1 MSREDAD
8 YLTGKLLV
16 AMPTMPDNRFA
27 RSVIYMVAHNEEG
40 AMGLVVNKPMGSIG
54 FAELLDQLDIETDT
68 PDVEEACKV
77 LYGGP
82 VESGRGFVLHTDDY
96 RQDST
101 MPVDGDVYM
110 TATVDILKA
119 IANGHG
125 PRQRLLALGYAGW
138 AAGQLDE
145 EIQRND
151 WLHAEC
157 DLDLLFA
164 VDLSAKW
171 ERALAKIGIRPE
183 MLSGQAGRA

>member
-16 AMPTMPDNRFA
+16 AMPTMPDNRFS
-27 RSVIYMVAHNEEG
+27 RSVIYIVAHTEEG
-40 AMGLVVNKPMGSIG
+40 AMGLVVNKPMGSIS
-54 FAELLDQLDIETDT
+54 FSELLDQLDIEAESLGLD
-68 PDVEEACKV
+68 DACKV

-82 VESGRGFVLHTDDY
+82 VESGRGFVLHTEDY
-96 RQDST
+96 LQEGT
-101 MPVDGDVYM
+101 TPVDGDVYM
-110 TATVDILKA
+110 TATIDILKA
-119 IANGHG
+119 IAAGNG
-125 PRQRLLALGYAGW
+125 PRERLLALGYAGW

-151 WLHAEC
+151 WLHVDC